1 MIGDEGRRSGGAE
14 VRVFTLLSQKGG
26 AGKSTLARQLAV
38 MAGETAPAVLIDRDP
53 QATTSKWWERRQAL
67 EPACPVPDLLN
78 CEGQNLVSVVGV
90 LKRKPGALFIDTRPA
105 VGEPEAEA
113 ARVADLVI
121 VPVRPSPDDLE
132 AVVDTLKILRRLDRK
147 AVLIVNAAKTESR
160 AVQARAALSRFPVPV
175 CPHHI
180 SDRTVYLDAAFDGRG
195 VAEMRGAAARDAEA
209 EMRAVWAWVQEVDRG
224 E

>member
-1 MIGDEGRRSGGAE
+1 MRTFSLI
-14 VRVFTLLSQKGG
+14 SQKGG

-38 MAGETAPAVLIDRDP
+38 MAGDDGPSLLIDRDP
-53 QATTSKWWERRQAL
+53 QATTSKWWARRQTL
-67 EPACPVPDLLN
+67 DPACSVPDLLD
-78 CEGQNLVSVVGV
+78 CEGQNLSSVVGA

-132 AVVDTLKILRRLDRK
+132 AVVDTLKILRRIERK
-147 AVLIVNAAKTESR
+147 AVIIVNAAKTEGR
-160 AVQARAALSRFPVPV
+160 AIQARAALSRYPVQV

-180 SDRTVYLDAAFDGRG
+180 ADRTVYLDASFDGRG
-195 VAEMRGAAARDAEA
+195 VAEMKGAAARDAEA

>member
-1 MIGDEGRRSGGAE
+1 MRTFSLI
-14 VRVFTLLSQKGG
+14 SQKGG

-38 MAGETAPAVLIDRDP
+38 IAGEGDPSILIDRDP
-53 QATTSKWWERRQAL
+53 QATTSKWWTRRQTL
-67 EPACPVPDLLN
+67 EPACERPDLLN
-78 CEGQNLVSVVGV
+78 CEGQNLPSVIAA
-90 LKRKPGALFIDTRPA
+90 LKRKPGTLLIDTRPA

-132 AVVDTLKILRRLDRK
+132 AVVDTLKILRRIERK
-147 AVLIVNAAKTESR
+147 AVIVVNAAKTEGR
-160 AVQARAALSRFPVPV
+160 AVQARAALSRYPVQV

-180 SDRTVYLDAAFDGRG
+180 ADRTVYLDASFDGRG
-195 VAEMRGAAARDAEA
+195 VGEMKGSAARDAEA
-209 EMRAVWAWVQEVDRG
+209 EMRAVWAWIKEVDG